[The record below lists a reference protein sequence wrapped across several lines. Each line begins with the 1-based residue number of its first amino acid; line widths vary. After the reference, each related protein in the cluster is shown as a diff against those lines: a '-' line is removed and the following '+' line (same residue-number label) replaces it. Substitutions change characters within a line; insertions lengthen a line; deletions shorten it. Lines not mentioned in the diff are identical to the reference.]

1 MRYFCSVRNGLLCLV
16 LVSSPAW
23 AEPSAEVKW
32 LMNDPVTIFDLG
44 MKRADEALHKAVD
57 DLIAGHDEILE
68 TSSSRFAS
76 AQYAYGQNSIELTVG
91 AVLAAGAKAP
101 TAEGC
106 QKLVNDLQ
114 DRLLI
119 AESVTDQ
126 RRDGLA
132 KGPPRTSEE
141 KAGSLVARWFSHQ
154 GFERTNRPAGI
165 DDKIASL
172 IQINAQV
179 FLPADNEP
187 SIVCSMPL
195 AGDVVSVTIKKH

>member
-1 MRYFCSVRNGLLCLV
+1 MRNSSKVLLCLV
-16 LVSSPAW
+16 VISSQAW
-23 AEPSAEVKW
+23 AEQSPEVKW

-44 MKRADEALHKAVD
+44 MKRADEALHEAVTD
-57 DLIAGHDEILE
+57 MIAAHEDILAG
-68 TSSSRFAS
+68 SSSHFAS
-76 AQYAYGQNSIELTVG
+76 AQYAYGQNSIELTIG
-91 AVLAAGAKAP
+91 AVLPEDAIAP
-101 TAEGC
+101 TAEAC

-119 AESVTDQ
+119 AESVADQ
-126 RRDGLA
+126 RRDRLA

-141 KAGSLVARWFSHQ
+141 KARSLVARWFSHQ

-172 IQINAQV
+172 IQINAKV
-179 FLPADNEP
+179 FLPADTEP
-187 SIVCSMPL
+187 SVVCSMPL

>member
-1 MRYFCSVRNGLLCLV
+1 MRYSCNVSKGLLCLI
-16 LVSSPAW
+16 LISSQAW
-23 AEPSAEVKW
+23 AEQSAEVKW

-57 DLIAGHDEILE
+57 DLIQGHDEILA
-68 TSSSRFAS
+68 TASSRFAS

-91 AVLAAGAKAP
+91 AVVAEGAKTP

-126 RRDGLA
+126 RRDRLA
-132 KGPPRTSEE
+132 KGPPRTVEE

-172 IQINAQV
+172 IQINAQL
-179 FLPADNEP
+179 FLADDSEP
-187 SIVCSMPL
+187 SVVCSMPL
-195 AGDVVSVTIKKH
+195 AGDIVTVKTKKH